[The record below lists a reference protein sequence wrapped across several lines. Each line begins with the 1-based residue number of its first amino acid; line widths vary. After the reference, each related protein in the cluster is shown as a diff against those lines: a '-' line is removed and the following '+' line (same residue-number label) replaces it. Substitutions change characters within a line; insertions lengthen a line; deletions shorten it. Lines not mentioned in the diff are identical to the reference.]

1 MKKIII
7 VFIVL
12 ITASFLIS
20 FLFNDFQINF
30 RKVGGEFI
38 RMVGIALLVY
48 ILLRDPFK
56 KKEIVNAV
64 PKNNKSAGS
73 KTTIG

>member
-7 VFIVL
+7 AFIVL
-12 ITASFLIS
+12 IAASFLIS
-20 FLFNDFQINF
+20 FLFNNFQIDF
-30 RKVGGEFI
+30 KKVGGEFI

-56 KKEIVNAV
+56 KKGIN
-64 PKNNKSAGS
+64 
-73 KTTIG
+73 